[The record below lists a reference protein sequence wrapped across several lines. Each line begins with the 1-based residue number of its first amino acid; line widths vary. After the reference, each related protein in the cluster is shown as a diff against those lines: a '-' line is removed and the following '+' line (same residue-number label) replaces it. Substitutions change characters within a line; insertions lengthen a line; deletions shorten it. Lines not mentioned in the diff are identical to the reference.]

1 MCVFKRRQQSSEETF
16 TLKRKLLFGI
26 WAVTAALLMPVAAN
40 CQIAP
45 ERTSSQPTGP
55 EYKYHAFVGFG
66 YTSLNQVSQS
76 NSGLQ
81 GVTASVT
88 RDWGRFFGVTVQ
100 GGDYRWTV
108 TRANAGNPTVDYFLA
123 VPVIHAPLYGPTSLF
138 IHGLLGVAH
147 TGGVSIR
154 PDVSFAGGLG
164 IGADYRL
171 SPHFGIRL
179 QGDDILSSFTIQPY
193 QAGDSPHRHSNAHA
207 TIGVTY
213 KF

>member
-1 MCVFKRRQQSSEETF
+1 MLLSVWVAAAAMLAPLAAHAQLEKEKAPASTTEPVFKYEAYA
-16 TLKRKLLFGI
+16 G
-26 WAVTAALLMPVAAN
+26 W
-40 CQIAP
+40 
-45 ERTSSQPTGP
+45 
-55 EYKYHAFVGFG
+55 G
-66 YTSLNQVSQS
+66 YTSINQVSQS

-123 VPVIHAPLYGPTSLF
+123 GPVIHAPLYGPTSLF